1 MQLRLLAQT
10 LGAAPEALLRPHRQL
25 PALPAARGRAARAAE
40 TARRRPPPEG
50 ARGGEA
56 KAEEEEEG
64 AAEGLHSREALEE
77 RIRSVRQQFSDIR
90 QQAAVRAR

>member
-1 MQLRLLAQT
+1 MSTYLVDKYY
-10 LGAAPEALLRPHRQL
+10 
-25 PALPAARGRAARAAE
+25 
-40 TARRRPPPEG
+40 
-50 ARGGEA
+50 GEDYGLE
-56 KAEEEEEG
+56 EEEEEG